1 MLATDSKGAVASRNG
16 TTAATVWLSDGVPM
30 FVKRM
35 LNKNVAITLL
45 LLVALPLMSMADDS
59 KISPDLRA
67 DKSSTGQ
74 VQVIVQ
80 YAPGTQVS
88 CNGLLGLVDCL
99 VNDVTNLGGSILG
112 QLPLINGVVAL
123 LDGPGIVSLS
133 NQSNVVYISPDRPL
147 IPLDVNA
154 NGAIN
159 AQFAA
164 QSNYT
169 GAGIGVALIDSGVNN
184 HVDLYTGI
192 LPLPRVV
199 SNQSFLPG
207 NSNTADQYGHG
218 THIAGLIAGDGLAS
232 TGPLF
237 TQTFKGVA
245 PGAKIVN
252 LRVLDA
258 NGAGTDSEV
267 IAAINQAIS
276 MKSTYNIRVMNLSL
290 GRAVFESYQQ
300 DPLCQAVEQAWKS
313 GIVVV
318 VAAGN
323 DGRYLPTQGY
333 GTITAPGND
342 PYVIT
347 VGAMKPMGTPS
358 RTDDLIASY
367 SSKGPTVIDHIV
379 KPDIVAPG
387 NLLISTETP
396 NTTLYTTDT
405 TNQIPYS
412 SYMTLGSSSPSQYYY
427 TLSGTSMATGV
438 VSGAVADLLQAQP
451 RLTPDQ
457 VKARLM
463 KTSYKTF
470 PQSSSVY
477 DPVSGNTYVS
487 QYDVFT
493 VGAGYLDLQ
502 AALQSTDIANG
513 SAMSPTAVYNS
524 STGMVTMSSG
534 SSSVWGSSAAWSG
547 PAVWGSS
554 QFVATNSVMWGASGD
569 NGSSVMWGA
578 SALWGSSVM
587 WGASSDSGFSTIWSN
602 SVMWGASGDW
612 SSSVMW
618 GASADDGE

>member
-1 MLATDSKGAVASRNG
+1 MI
-16 TTAATVWLSDGVPM
+16 
-30 FVKRM
+30 VKRM
-35 LNKNVAITLL
+35 FNRNVAVALL
-45 LLVALPLMSMADDS
+45 LIAALPLVALADDS

-67 DKSSTGQ
+67 SEASGTQ

-88 CNGLLGLVDCL
+88 CSGLLGLVDCL
-99 VNDVTNLGGSILG
+99 LNDVVQLGGSILG
-112 QLPLINGVVAL
+112 DLPLINGVVAL

-159 AQFAA
+159 AQFAW

-184 HVDLYTGI
+184 HVDLLYGI
-192 LPLPRVV
+192 LPISRIAD
-199 SNQSFLPG
+199 NQSFVSG
-207 NSNTADQYGHG
+207 NSSSADQYGHG

-237 TQTFKGVA
+237 TETFKGVA

-252 LRVLDA
+252 LRVLDE

-276 MKSTYNIRVMNLSL
+276 MKSQYNIRVMNLSL

-300 DPLCQAVEQAWKS
+300 DPLCQAVEQAWKN

-323 DGRYLPTQGY
+323 NGRYLPTQGY

-347 VGAMKPMGTPS
+347 VGAMKPMGTPT

-405 TNQIPYS
+405 SNQIPYS
-412 SYMTLGSSSPSQYYY
+412 SYMYIGSSSPSQYYY
-427 TLSGTSMATGV
+427 TLSGTSMATGM

-463 KTSYKTF
+463 QTAYKTF

-493 VGAGYLDLQ
+493 VGAGYLDLE
-502 AALQSTDIANG
+502 AALQSTAVANG

-524 STGMVTMSSG
+524 STGMVSMSSN
-534 SSSVWGSSAAWSG
+534 SSSVWGTSAAWSG
-547 PAVWGSS
+547 PAVWGST
-554 QFVATNSVMWGASGD
+554 QFVGTNSVMWGAGTD
-569 NGSSVMWGA
+569 NGCSVMWGA

-618 GASADDGE
+618 GASAGDGE